1 MVIIEIRVTS
11 GARNLLE
18 IGRRDKSAGGQR
30 STDRKILVRY
40 PCKATEHRLSENGQ
54 TSSKRKE
61 AGPLLYF
68 LTRVIMTVFVV
79 TTEISLT
86 YLLTDHTN
94 SSPPFTSTSDPPTP
108 YYNSTVPLSF
118 FHESPPLFPLYSF
131 PPPFRFLLRTFSFL
145 SSYSRHLSPLHTAST
160 LTAPDCNWHF
170 TFLHFP
176 YFSMVLYQS

>member
-1 MVIIEIRVTS
+1 MYGLSILKCFIQTFYKRQLVRTRVISTALDQRMVIIEIRVTS

-18 IGRRDKSAGGQR
+18 IGRRDKSAGGLR
-30 STDRKILVRY
+30 SADRKILVRY

-61 AGPLLYF
+61 TGPLLYF

-131 PPPFRFLLRTFSFL
+131 PPPF
-145 SSYSRHLSPLHTAST
+145 
-160 LTAPDCNWHF
+160 
-170 TFLHFP
+170 
-176 YFSMVLYQS
+176 

>member
-30 STDRKILVRY
+30 SADRKILVRY

-86 YLLTDHTN
+86 YLLTDHAN
-94 SSPPFTSTSDPPTP
+94 SSPPFTSTSDPPQLLQLLLQLNSSPIIFPRVSTP
-108 YYNSTVPLSF
+108 FSLIFNSTSVQIPFTDFLVSFLLLSPSF
-118 FHESPPLFPLYSF
+118 SPPYCIY
-131 PPPFRFLLRTFSFL
+131 TDC
-145 SSYSRHLSPLHTAST
+145 SRL
-160 LTAPDCNWHF
+160 
-170 TFLHFP
+170 
-176 YFSMVLYQS
+176 